1 MENIA
6 LLSSYLE
13 FAWNWISCGCPTQ
26 APSTSYM
33 QLVNLVVGW
42 THVNKITYIDLWL
55 GFGSCS
61 FYKWKVVRWWFNVHF
76 PTKFVRNN
84 THTQKLLTNM
94 LYYSSNSVACCSTEV
109 FVIRV
114 KKNIKQRLSLCA
126 LCVSAL
132 FFRVFSSHS
141 LVKLHISYCCET
153 LRWQIP
159 NLAIRRRKRRSR
171 MRMEATLGKQL
182 YLV

>member
-26 APSTSYM
+26 AQSTSYM

-42 THVNKITYIDLWL
+42 THVNEITYIDLWL

-61 FYKWKVVRWWFNVHF
+61 FTNGKW
-76 PTKFVRNN
+76 FVDDSTFIFQRNLYGT

-126 LCVSAL
+126 LCVFL
-132 FFRVFSSHS
+132 SHS
-141 LVKLHISYCCET
+141 LVKLHISYCCEI

-159 NLAIRRRKRRSR
+159 NLVMKRRSR
-171 MRMEATLGKQL
+171 MRMEGTLGKQL